1 MRKPEPVPFLDLKR
15 QYREIKRE
23 IDAAISEVLEKGRFI
38 LGEKVEQFEK
48 AFARYSKAKH
58 CISVGSGTEA
68 LHIGLRAAGIKQGDE
83 VIVPANT
90 FIATALAVSYC
101 GAKPVF
107 VDIFE
112 DTYCINTQKI
122 GDAITPKT
130 KAVIP
135 VHMYGQYCDMDAVTE
150 IAKKH
155 GITVIEDAAQ
165 STGSDYKGRKGAIG
179 DAACCSFYPTKT
191 LGAYGDGGAIITND
205 EMMAENALLLR
216 NYGEKKKYEHVIKGF
231 NSRLDELQAAI
242 LLAKLKHIDEWVERR
257 RKAAAEYNKSLSGAN
272 VITPAEAKYGK
283 HAYYLYVIRSRQ
295 RDRLQQHL
303 KEKGVETLIHYPT
316 PIHKQKAY
324 PEYNSQRYPVAEK
337 TAAEI
342 LSLPIFPELTK
353 EETNTVI
360 SAVNSFKP

>member
-1 MRKPEPVPFLDLKR
+1 MTTVPFIDLRR
-15 QYREIKRE
+15 QYHGIKRD

-68 LHIGLRAAGIKQGDE
+68 LHIGLRAAGIKPGDE

-122 GDAITPKT
+122 KDAITPRT

-135 VHMYGQYCDMDAVTE
+135 VHMYGQYCDMDAVME

-155 GITVIEDAAQ
+155 SITVVEDAAQ
-165 STGSDYKGRKGAIG
+165 SSGADYKGRKGAIG
-179 DAACCSFYPTKT
+179 DAACYSFYPTKT
-191 LGAYGDGGAIITND
+191 LGAYGDGGAIVTND
-205 EMMAENALLLR
+205 EKIAEKMLLLR
-216 NYGEKKKYEHVIKGF
+216 NYGEKRKYEHVIKGF

-242 LLAKLKHIDEWVERR
+242 LLVKLKYLDRWVERR
-257 RKAAAEYNKSLSGAN
+257 GKAAAEYNRALAGAN
-272 VITPAEAKYGK
+272 VIIPAEARYGK

-303 KEKGVETLIHYPT
+303 KAKGIGTLIHYPI
-316 PIHKQKAY
+316 PIHKQKAFL
-324 PEYNSQRYPVAEK
+324 EYNSQKFAAAEK
-337 TAAEI
+337 ITKEI
-342 LSLPIFPELTK
+342 LSLPMFAEITK
-353 EETNTVI
+353 EELK
-360 SAVNSFKP
+360 AVADAIKSSG